1 MSDLNLELHRILRAR
16 VRVCSTR
23 GRPHDRES
31 TFELSLF
38 ATAAADLPVETTAV
52 ACRGMPY
59 CKSAIFLHM
68 VDKT

>member
-1 MSDLNLELHRILRAR
+1 MSDLNLELHRIPRAR

-23 GRPHDRES
+23 GRPHNRES

-38 ATAAADLPVETTAV
+38 ATAGSPVETTAV
-52 ACRGMPY
+52 ACRGMPH